1 MHRAP
6 FRRTTERFRHNREY
20 TKNFLDM
27 QMGGR
32 KPDMNSGNQG
42 IDSTQEDVYVYTD
55 DRTSYI
61 GRKTTQTPLLIND

>member
-1 MHRAP
+1 
-6 FRRTTERFRHNREY
+6 
-20 TKNFLDM
+20 
-27 QMGGR
+27 
-32 KPDMNSGNQG
+32 MNSGNQG